1 MPGGRLVLPYEYQRE
16 ITCDHGPRCPVNQCS
31 KALKEAAAEC
41 PSLFEYIHWLPLDKI
56 GMPDFYPKLSRDMG
70 SLDRRNLIY
79 PIKQGLYVHLFPDPK
94 GERDRYIP
102 IEPHL
107 TINLN
112 EAMAQ
117 IEMRLLDFVEQIG
130 AAESPE
136 EKEIE
141 LLKAIDKIVIVDPT
155 GLLRQQAADRVAK
168 TNGKANGKS
177 NGNGNSAATNKVILS
192 PREMDAI
199 KYLLVRDKI
208 GFALLAPFL
217 LDTYIEDISCSGV
230 GFIFIEHKI
239 FKSIQAAINFETE
252 DDVDE
257 FVIWMGEWIKRPV
270 TVRNPIVDAVLP
282 DGSRINIVYGTDV
295 SKRGSNFTIRKF
307 SDVPVSITE
316 LIEFGTL
323 DYLMASYL
331 SFVLEEGMNLF
342 VCGATASGKTTTMN
356 AITTFIR
363 PDKKI
368 VSIEDTPELQVPHKN
383 WIRETTRGS
392 GKEHTGSEVGMF
404 DLLKAALRQRPDRI
418 IVGEI
423 RGEEGAIA
431 FQAMQTGH
439 GVMSTFHAASVE
451 KLIQRLTGDPINIPK
466 SYVDI
471 LDVVLIQAAVKI
483 AGRGMARRVT
493 SINEIVGY
501 DPTSESFSF
510 IEVFK
515 WNPATDTFDFPGF
528 MNSYLL
534 EEKVALKRGIP
545 PFKKKVIYTELKRRA
560 KILQRLHVERKLKN
574 FYDVFA
580 VLAEAQRQ
588 GLL

>member
-1 MPGGRLVLPYEYQRE
+1 MTSLLKLPFE
-16 ITCDHGPRCPVNQCS
+16 IGSVPACDHGAKCS
-31 KALKEAAAEC
+31 LNRRLSQPLKEAVEQHPHLGDYLHA
-41 PSLFEYIHWLPLDKI
+41 LPMDQI
-56 GMPDFYPKLSRDMG
+56 GVPEFYPKLSRAMSD
-70 SLDRRNLIY
+70 LEHRNLIY
-79 PIKQGLYVHLFPDPK
+79 PVEGGLFIHIYPDDK
-94 GERDRYIP
+94 SERDNYVP

-107 TINLN
+107 MVNLDDVLPKM
-112 EAMAQ
+112 ETK
-117 IEMRLLDFVEQIG
+117 LLGWVKEIG
-130 AAESPE
+130 GAETDE
-136 EKEIE
+136 EKKAA
-141 LLKAIDKIVIVDPT
+141 LLKAIEASVSLNGDTRKIQVE
-155 GLLRQQAADRVAK
+155 
-168 TNGKANGKS
+168 
-177 NGNGNSAATNKVILS
+177 
-192 PREMDAI
+192 PREYEAI
-199 KYLLVRDKI
+199 KYFLVRDKV
-208 GFALLAPFL
+208 GFGLLAPL
-217 LDTYIEDISCSGV
+217 LVDPYIEDISCSGV
-230 GFIFIEHKI
+230 GHVFIEHKI
-239 FKSIQAAINFETE
+239 FKSVQAAIYFENE
-252 DDVDE
+252 DELDQ

-270 TVRNPIVDAVLP
+270 TVRNPIIDAILP

-307 SDVPVSITE
+307 NEIPTSVME

-323 DYLMASYL
+323 DYMMAAYL
-331 SFVLEEGMNLF
+331 SFVLEEGMNMF
-342 VCGATASGKTTTMN
+342 VVGATASGKTTTMN
-356 AITTFIR
+356 AITTFIK

-392 GKEHTGSEVGMF
+392 SKENTGAEVGMF

-439 GVMSTFHAASVE
+439 GVMSTFHASSVE
-451 KLIQRLTGDPINIPK
+451 KMIQRLTGNPINIPK
-466 SYVDI
+466 TYVDS

-483 AGRGMARRVT
+483 AGRGMARRVM

-510 IEVFK
+510 IEVFR
-515 WNPATDTFDFPGF
+515 WNPATDTFDFPGY

-534 EEKVALKRGIP
+534 EEKIALKRGIP

-560 KILQRLHVERKLKN
+560 KILQRLHIDKKLRN
-574 FYDVFA
+574 FYDVFS

-588 GLL
+588 GLF

>member
-1 MPGGRLVLPYEYQRE
+1 V
-16 ITCDHGPRCPVNQCS
+16 
-31 KALKEAAAEC
+31 AA
-41 PSLFEYIHWLPLDKI
+41 
-56 GMPDFYPKLSRDMG
+56 
-70 SLDRRNLIY
+70 RN
-79 PIKQGLYVHLFPDPK
+79 H
-94 GERDRYIP
+94 YIP

-107 TINLN
+107 TIKLGDIIPQV
-112 EAMAQ
+112 ELK
-117 IEMRLLDFVEQIG
+117 LLDWVESIG
-130 AAESPE
+130 SAETDEAKRAA
-136 EKEIE
+136 
-141 LLKAIDKIVIVDPT
+141 LLHAIDASASTNGTAKKVHVSEREMQALKYI
-155 GLLRQQAADRVAK
+155 LLRD
-168 TNGKANGKS
+168 
-177 NGNGNSAATNKVILS
+177 KV
-192 PREMDAI
+192 
-199 KYLLVRDKI
+199 
-208 GFALLAPFL
+208 GFGLLAPFL
-217 LDTYIEDISCSGV
+217 QDPYIEDISCSGV
-230 GFIFIEHKI
+230 GHIFIEHKI
-239 FKSIQAAINFETE
+239 FKSVQAAIKFDTE
-252 DDVDE
+252 EDLDQ

-295 SKRGSNFTIRKF
+295 SKRGSNFTIRKV
-307 SDVPVSITE
+307 SDIPTSVME
-316 LIEFGTL
+316 LIEFGTM
-323 DYLMASYL
+323 DYMMAAYL

-342 VCGATASGKTTTMN
+342 VAGATASGKTTTMN

-392 GKEHTGSEVGMF
+392 SKDNTGAEVGMF

-451 KLIQRLTGDPINIPK
+451 KLIQRLTGSPINIPK
-466 SYVDI
+466 TYVDA

-483 AGRGMARRVT
+483 AGRGMARRVM

-501 DPTSESFSF
+501 DPISESFSF
-510 IEVFK
+510 IEAFK
-515 WNPATDTFDFPGF
+515 WNPATDTFEFPGF
-528 MNSYLL
+528 MNSFLL
-534 EEKVALKRGIP
+534 EEKIALRRGIP

-560 KILQRLHVERKLKN
+560 KILQRLHVERKLRN

>member
-1 MPGGRLVLPYEYQRE
+1 MAGKTVLPFARPE
-16 ITCDHGPRCPVNQCS
+16 ITCDHGPRCPVNACS
-31 KALKEAAAEC
+31 KAMKEAAASF
-41 PSLFEYIHWLPLDKI
+41 PTLFDYLHWVPMDEI
-56 GMPDFYPKLSRDMG
+56 GVPEFYPKLSRDMS
-70 SLDRRNLIY
+70 SLERRNLIY
-79 PIKQGLYVHLFPDPK
+79 PIKEGLYVHIYPDPK

-107 TINLN
+107 TCDLGDIVPQM
-112 EAMAQ
+112 ETK
-117 IEMRLLDFVEQIG
+117 LLEFVEKIG
-130 AAESPE
+130 AAETSE
-136 EKEIE
+136 EKQKE
-141 LLKAIDKIVIVDPT
+141 LLDATDKSISLT
-155 GLLRQQAADRVAK
+155 GPVAGKVAMTPRQLDALR
-168 TNGKANGKS
+168 
-177 NGNGNSAATNKVILS
+177 
-192 PREMDAI
+192 
-199 KYLLVRDKI
+199 YFLVRDKI
-208 GFALLAPFL
+208 GFGLLAPFL
-217 LDTYIEDISCSGV
+217 LDVYIEDISCSGI
-230 GFIFIEHKI
+230 GYIFIEHKI
-239 FKSIQAAINFETE
+239 FKSIIAAINFETE
-252 DDVDE
+252 EELDE

-316 LIEFGTL
+316 LIEFGTM
-323 DYLMASYL
+323 DYMMAAYL
-331 SFVLEEGMNLF
+331 SFVLEEGMNMF

-451 KLIQRLTGDPINIPK
+451 KLIQRLTGNPINIPK

-510 IEVFK
+510 IETFK

-528 MNSYLL
+528 MNSFLL
-534 EEKVALKRGIP
+534 EEKIALKRGIP